1 MLYIKIFLLLYFLE
15 LIKSAHDSF
24 KNECGPYVGLEDE
37 VIMPKKEDCIND
49 NTNYGNQKCCF
60 LEGEKDLLR
69 RTACVLIEDN
79 SEKRIELIQELSEIA
94 TKLKVDCNSKKKF
107 ESDCSTSTDPS
118 SEKDCSDGSSGDEKC
133 CFVKITSPQF
143 NGKACRK
150 FKSIDINVI
159 GEAVV
164 AAKTV
169 NAELDVKCNFV
180 LLNLNYYFLVLFLLY
195 LI

>member
-37 VIMPKKEDCIND
+37 VIMPKKEDCINSPAS
-49 NTNYGNQKCCF
+49 GNQKCCF

-107 ESDCSTSTDPS
+107 DLTVQHPQTLPL
-118 SEKDCSDGSSGDEKC
+118 K
-133 CFVKITSPQF
+133 KIAQMVLLEMK
-143 NGKACRK
+143 NVVLL
-150 FKSIDINVI
+150 KS
-159 GEAVV
+159 
-164 AAKTV
+164 
-169 NAELDVKCNFV
+169 L
-180 LLNLNYYFLVLFLLY
+180 LLNLMEKHVENLNQ
-195 LI
+195 